1 MAAQKEKCNRPKR
14 ERKKKRKK
22 EAKKEKK
29 KEREKHVPRYNHDIS
44 SIT

>member
-1 MAAQKEKCNRPKR
+1 MATQKIKMQLAEK
-14 ERKKKRKK
+14 RKKEKRKK